1 MGTGNNLFLGGFQ
14 DIASGF
20 FVSASQVPAAQAN
33 MMLARLQSAVML
45 IVTV

>member
-20 FVSASQVPAAQAN
+20 FVSASQVQP
-33 MMLARLQSAVML
+33 LKL
-45 IVTV
+45 I